1 MQASDTNKDAAAA
14 AATAVSSKPAR
25 TPVAAKTAA
34 ERIGIT
40 KGRR

>member
-1 MQASDTNKDAAAA
+1 MQASDTNKDAAA